1 MYQRLKG
8 KMALEV
14 QILYKISEELD
25 EEEVRDLRFLCSDF
39 IPAGKTTATV
49 LDLFTELQ
57 QQELNIIPELLY
69 QIQRFKL
76 LSTLGI
82 QKADVEQ
89 FLHQKG
95 NSKISN
101 YRVLIYTLSKEIDD
115 GELNSITFIL
125 QEGKRKCRD
134 IQNFMDLCIDLE
146 KKEQL
151 GPNNVQILLQAMKEI
166 KRVDLKSKLETYQ
179 KIYSVTI
186 PQQESRRESKEP
198 NQRMLSAVSCTAQAD
213 AKLIASTGTESHQE
227 PQQVPSTAD
236 DPAVERPHLQQ
247 AGGSTIENTANGMAN
262 LHSGMKAMSMES
274 TSENSTTSSSDA
286 APALPPCHSAQASS
300 NLEANQHNKQHIE
313 QYKMNSEPLGI
324 CLILNNKLFPGTKFK
339 ERNGTNCDAER
350 LTQVFTTLGFEV
362 HKKENLTVLHMKKI
376 LQRYQ
381 KFDHTIYDCFVCC
394 ILSHGEKDAV
404 VGTDGDILHI
414 QEIRFM
420 FSGTQCH
427 SLLEK
432 PKVFFIQACQGRKSQ
447 TACPV
452 PDSFT
457 SSSSDLDFD
466 AVSCSIPE
474 DRDFLIAMSTI
485 SDYVSYRTGKG
496 SWFIQTLCA
505 CLEEFKG
512 DDLLTILTEVN
523 RRVSEKHSSLKQIPE
538 PRFTLSKRLILSP
551 PSAQHSN
558 S

>member
-134 IQNFMDLCIDLE
+134 IQ
-146 KKEQL
+146 
-151 GPNNVQILLQAMKEI
+151 
-166 KRVDLKSKLETYQ
+166 
-179 KIYSVTI
+179 
-186 PQQESRRESKEP
+186 
-198 NQRMLSAVSCTAQAD
+198 
-213 AKLIASTGTESHQE
+213 
-227 PQQVPSTAD
+227 AD

-274 TSENSTTSSSDA
+274 TSAENSTTSSSDA